1 MKVLAIQIENFT
13 FLIAQLVSKIN
24 RIKNYEK
31 NRKISYLNLN
41 RTMLG
46 IHDRDDVILCSKTSK
61 MCGLR

>member
-1 MKVLAIQIENFT
+1 MKVLVIQTGNFT

-46 IHDRDDVILCSKTSK
+46 IHDRDDDIMCSETSK